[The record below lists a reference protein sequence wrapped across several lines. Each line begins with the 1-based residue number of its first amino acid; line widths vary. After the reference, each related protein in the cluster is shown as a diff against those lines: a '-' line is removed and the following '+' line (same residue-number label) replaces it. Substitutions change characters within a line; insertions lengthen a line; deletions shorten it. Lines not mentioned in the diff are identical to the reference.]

1 MIEGFELLKDDDSE
15 KVKFML
21 KEARDNLKTV
31 LDDFSIEYAKSGSSK
46 CGICEEK
53 IKKED
58 IRVGK
63 RIYDTRM
70 AKLNGPYDRW
80 HHVQCFADKSKKLE
94 FYDNGEK
101 LPGISSLS
109 EEDFKMVGS
118 KITSSK
124 KRAASCEDLEST
136 TPKKIKLGE

>member
-1 MIEGFELLKDDDSE
+1 
-15 KVKFML
+15 ML
-21 KEARDNLKTV
+21 KQARENIKTI
-31 LDDFSIEYAKSGSSK
+31 LTDFSIEYAKSGSSK

-80 HHVQCFADKSKKLE
+80 HHLECFAIKSKSLE
-94 FYDNGEK
+94 FYDSGDK
-101 LPGISSLS
+101 LTGISTLS
-109 EEDFKMVGS
+109 EEDAKMVSS
-118 KITSSK
+118 KVTSSK
-124 KRAASCEDLEST
+124 KRLAISDDSENENA
-136 TPKKIKLGE
+136 KKRKLKE